1 MATTVISSF
10 NEFHSEKVNLTSD
23 RSIKAKSS
31 RDWLWGKLNKLDED
45 IELNFPFHFEAQ
57 NLNYGSFV
65 RKTKIRELDDI
76 DIMFCLKGNGAH
88 YSKSGNIYTVHTE
101 DAGERLKNLSND
113 NILNSRRLVNK
124 LKSALGNIEHYKAA
138 DLHNRGEAVTLS
150 LQSYEWVFDIVPCF
164 HTDTNLYLIPDAN
177 GNFKATDPRIDQSL
191 ITETN
196 QNYSGRLLQ
205 LVRTIKIWKSENSIN
220 AMGSYLLEQYVIN
233 YTKGK
238 TGLSEYIDYDL
249 RDFFKYLETEIYSYV
264 NDPKN
269 IQGNLN
275 QLSYSEKESI
285 SEKARLAHEKAI
297 EAISEE
303 VDNKDQEKSINKWR
317 EVFGNKFPQYG

>member
-10 NEFHSEKVNLTSD
+10 TEFHLDKVNIASD
-23 RSIKAKSS
+23 RSTKAKSS

-45 IELNFPFHFEAQ
+45 AELKFPFHFEEK

-76 DIMFCLKGNGAH
+76 DIMFCLKGNGAY
-88 YSKSGNIYTVHTE
+88 YSKNGDIYTIHTE
-101 DAGERLKNLSND
+101 DAGERLKFLSNED
-113 NILNSRRLVNK
+113 TLNSRRVVNK
-124 LKSALGNIEHYKAA
+124 LKSALGNIEHYKSA

-150 LQSYEWVFDIVPCF
+150 LQSYEWVFDVVPCF
-164 HTDTNLYLIPDAN
+164 HTDTNLYLIPDGN

-191 ITETN
+191 VTETN

-205 LVRTIKIWKSENSIN
+205 LIRTIKIWKNENSVNSI
-220 AMGSYLLEQYVIN
+220 GSYLLEQYVIN
-233 YTKGK
+233 YTKNK
-238 TGLSEYIDYDL
+238 IDLSEYIDYDL
-249 RDFFKYLETEIYSYV
+249 RDFFKYFETEIFSSV
-264 NDPKN
+264 WDPKN

-285 SEKARLAHEKAI
+285 SEQARLAHDKAVD
-297 EAISEE
+297 AISAEI
-303 VDNKDQEKSINKWR
+303 DNKDQEKSINKWR
-317 EVFGNKFPQYG
+317 EIFGDKFPQYG